1 MSVPLLRWDV
11 DGPYDVAFTTRAGGV
26 SEGPFESLN
35 LGRRTGDHVE
45 RVDENRRRICAEL
58 GGDEQDLTLGFQT
71 HSTTVK
77 RAQAGSRGAP
87 GDGLWTDEPGI
98 PMLALG
104 ADCSLMAMAR
114 TNGSEPALAVLHAG
128 WRGLLSGIVDET
140 AKILGPDFAAI
151 VGPTIGPCCYEVGD
165 EVAAPFRER
174 FGEDIVSGRKLDLW
188 TAAERAA
195 RGAGASSVDRLD
207 LCTRCNAD
215 LFFSERRTGRP
226 RGTQGV
232 LGLVR

>member
-1 MSVPLLRWDV
+1 VSVPLLRWDV
-11 DGPYDVAFTTRAGGV
+11 PGPYEVVFTTRAGGV

-35 LGRRTGDHVE
+35 LGRRTGDDVD
-45 RVDENRRRICAEL
+45 RVDENRRLLCREVRA
-58 GGDEQDLTLGFQT
+58 DDQDLTLGYQT
-71 HSTTVK
+71 HSTDVN

-98 PMLALG
+98 SMLALG
-104 ADCSLMAMAR
+104 ADCALIAMAR
-114 TNGSEPALAVLHAG
+114 VNGAEPALAVLHAG
-128 WRGLLSGIVDET
+128 WRGLIDGIVES
-140 AKILGPDFAAI
+140 AAGILGPGFAAV

-165 EVAAPFRER
+165 EVAGPYKAR
-174 FGEDIVSGRKLDLW
+174 FGDDIVSGGILDLW

-195 RGAGASSVDRLD
+195 RDAGASTVDRLD
-207 LCTRCNAD
+207 LCTRCNAE